1 MFQVREGDILLTF
14 AHNHFHQKVSLSVL
28 QVCYNNEKVLGV
40 IRECT
45 ALVEKDIIRGR
56 DIFHF
61 HLVFVVIIPSD
72 DFLRLVLKER
82 QRSIRISCNDVLI
95 LDPGC
100 FSGTGHD

>member
-1 MFQVREGDILLTF
+1 MIFSSHSHTTVHPQKGIPLCISCMYVR
-14 AHNHFHQKVSLSVL
+14 
-28 QVCYNNEKVLGV
+28 YNNEKVLGV
-40 IRECT
+40 IRECA